1 MSELP
6 IRAYD
11 HRGAWY
17 ACYLLVVS
25 AGLMDMWYYGDAADD
40 MRDDPEYAAE
50 ILTDADY
57 DMVERLTEALY
68 APQEDGSQLLRTTV
82 SVMPVAHVVA
92 LLGGSRV
99 SSEWS
104 LSEHE
109 PVEGEQ
115 DPLPWVE

>member
-6 IRAYD
+6 LRACD
-11 HRGAWY
+11 HRDAWD
-17 ACYLLVVS
+17 ACFRLVVS
-25 AGLMDMWYYGDAADD
+25 AGLIDMCPYGDDADD
-40 MRDDPEYAAE
+40 MRDDPAYAAVM
-50 ILTDADY
+50 LRDVDY
-57 DMVERLTEALY
+57 DVVERLTEALY
-68 APQEDGSQLLRTTV
+68 APQVDGSQLLRTSV

-115 DPLPWVE
+115 DYLPFN